1 MASVD
6 FSCCA
11 TLLYTPDKSR
21 ENINLCNINM
31 RAEIELVFRFTL
43 TRSILLSDLLTFR
56 DFLVSKGHEVGLL
69 NRHEGGIDFSSQQEG
84 GKYLRWHGF
93 SAIGRDGSGQNFVH
107 NPSTIARE
115 YLKGLPEWHRDNTMQ
130 IDFFGFEK
138 FSEDERC
145 DIREGMVE
153 CMGVIDNVIYN
164 RTKERFVVLSEDE
177 SRYVDIFLEFDRER
191 ELQRWTVFSPHDPD
205 TEEERLFQCWR
216 CKEDKSEHQFDVN
229 EESNSFYIVLEGF
242 VTSNV
247 PCCLDCAYEV
257 TICNAP
263 LPRNVLVSSELTKKR
278 RKT

>member
-69 NRHEGGIDFSSQQEG
+69 NRHEGGIDFSPQQEG
-84 GKYLRWHGF
+84 GKDLRWDGF
-93 SAIGRDGSGQNFVH
+93 SAIG
-107 NPSTIARE
+107 TIARE
-115 YLKGLPEWHRDNTMQ
+115 YLKGLPEWHRDNNMR
-130 IDFFGFEK
+130 IKFFGFEK

-145 DIREGMVE
+145 DIREGMVK

-191 ELQRWTVFSPHDPD
+191 ELQRWTVASPHDPD

-216 CKEDKSEHQFDVN
+216 CKEDKAEFQFDVN

-257 TICNAP
+257 TRCNAP
-263 LPRNVLVSSELTKKR
+263 LPRNVLVSQERTQKR